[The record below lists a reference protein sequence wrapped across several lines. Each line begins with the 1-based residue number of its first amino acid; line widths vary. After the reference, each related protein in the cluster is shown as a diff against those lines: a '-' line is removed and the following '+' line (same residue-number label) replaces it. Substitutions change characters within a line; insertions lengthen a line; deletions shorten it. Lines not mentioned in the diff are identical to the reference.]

1 MRAASPP
8 PSPRIKPRSGQA
20 QATTPTCPRH
30 ATASSPATS
39 PRHRLSRSS
48 CPPPPL
54 APWPWP
60 PSPDPP
66 SPSPGPSSA
75 VNTNSLSF
83 STARK
88 GDAFLR
94 MQPLPMRYAVCCSAK
109 KDTVDKVCEIVKKQL
124 ALADDSEV
132 SGASKFSELGADS
145 LDTVEIVMG
154 LEEEFKISVEES
166 SAQDIKTVEDAAEL
180 IDKLIAANSS

>member
-1 MRAASPP
+1 MASIAGSALSFARP
-8 PSPRIKPRSGQA
+8 IK
-20 QATTPTCPRH
+20 
-30 ATASSPATS
+30 
-39 PRHRLSRSS
+39 
-48 CPPPPL
+48 
-54 APWPWP
+54 
-60 PSPDPP
+60 
-66 SPSPGPSSA
+66 A

-88 GDAFLR
+88 GDGFLR
-94 MQPLPMRYAVCCSAK
+94 MQPLPMRSAVCCSAK